1 MNGLLSSHPSPA
13 ALRLA
18 VGGYVLLFVA
28 AFLLLLEPVIAGQLR
43 MILWIVVLV
52 SGAALIG
59 ALCGLPTAQDFRG
72 RHGR

>member
-1 MNGLLSSHPSPA
+1 M
-13 ALRLA
+13 
-18 VGGYVLLFVA
+18 LLFVA

-59 ALCGLPTAQDFRG
+59 ALCGLPTPEDFRG